1 MLVGP
6 GDPIFGPGR
15 MGGGVGGPPGHAPG
29 MGGLPPGARW
39 DPIAPPGMRGFHP
52 GERKGH
58 WWLLLV
64 GLCVSTGHGWQ
75 FACTLRLPHGRQA
88 CLRPCGS
95 GGCCCCVHGLCAT
108 LWLTWLLGCV
118 PPCAAD
124 DYQQPP
130 GRVHPDMAQPGPGR
144 GTDFDEMFG

>member
-52 GERKGH
+52 GERKGYWRLVLACESVHRH
-58 WWLLLV
+58 WAWMAV
-64 GLCVSTGHGWQ
+64 C
-75 FACTLRLPHGRQA
+75 CKLRLHWQA
-88 CLRPCGS
+88 CLRPCGWLGS
-95 GGCCCCVHGLCAT
+95 MLLRCARAVCDY
-108 LWLTWLLGCV
+108 LADLAACCV

-124 DYQQPP
+124 DYQQAP